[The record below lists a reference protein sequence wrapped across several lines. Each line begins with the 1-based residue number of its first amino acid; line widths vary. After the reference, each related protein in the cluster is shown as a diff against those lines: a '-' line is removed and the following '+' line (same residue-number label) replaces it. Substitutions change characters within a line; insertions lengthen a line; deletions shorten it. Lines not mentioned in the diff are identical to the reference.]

1 MEMDAKAVIEKAR
14 QVFDIEIEGLAAVR
28 DQLGDGFVKLVSAC
42 METLDRN
49 GKIVVTGVG
58 KSGHVGQKIAATLS
72 STGSPSIFMHP
83 VEAMHGDLG
92 VLQDGDLMLALSYS
106 GETNELTRIIVPAKR
121 LGVPVACITGA
132 PDSSLARLSDIVVVA
147 HVERE
152 ACPFN
157 LAPTTTSTTQ
167 LAVGDALAMVLLEA
181 RNFTKEDYGMRH
193 PGGAIG
199 RAVTLRIGDLM
210 RTGEHVALVS
220 PDDDVKS
227 ALLDRKSVV

>member
-1 MEMDAKAVIEKAR
+1 MEMNAKAVIEKAR

-42 METLDRN
+42 MDTLDRN

-121 LGVPVACITGA
+121 LGVPVACITGV
-132 PDSSLARLSDIVVVA
+132 PDSSLAQLSDIVVVA

-157 LAPTTTSTTQ
+157 LAPILVVQGTLKSLLQCHSPKASILQRSAFFTVQLSHPYMTTGKTREKQ
-167 LAVGDALAMVLLEA
+167 LQ
-181 RNFTKEDYGMRH
+181 
-193 PGGAIG
+193 
-199 RAVTLRIGDLM
+199 
-210 RTGEHVALVS
+210 S
-220 PDDDVKS
+220 
-227 ALLDRKSVV
+227 

>member
-1 MEMDAKAVIEKAR
+1 MEMNAKAVIEKAR

-58 KSGHVGQKIAATLS
+58 KSGHVGRKIAATLS

-92 VLQDGDLMLALSYS
+92 VLQDGDLMIALSYS
-106 GETNELTRIIVPAKR
+106 GETNELTRIILPAKR
-121 LGVPVACITGA
+121 LGCPVACITGE
-132 PDSSLARLSDIVVVA
+132 PESSLARLSDIVVTA

-157 LAPTTTSTTQ
+157 MAPTTTTTA
-167 LAVGDALAMVLLEA
+167 LVCLGDALAMTMLHCRKFGLNGRKTALKQYSRESIYSKLEEIFSSA
-181 RNFTKEDYGMRH
+181 FNFKKG
-193 PGGAIG
+193 
-199 RAVTLRIGDLM
+199 
-210 RTGEHVALVS
+210 
-220 PDDDVKS
+220 
-227 ALLDRKSVV
+227 